1 MNYVL
6 LPVKVP
12 AQAKVRLAPLLS
24 AAERQQLARL
34 MFARALEVLMAARG
48 LDRVV
53 VVSSDD
59 ETLGQA
65 EQAGAQALWESS
77 QQGHSASSEW
87 AAEWCM
93 ADGARTLLM
102 VPIDAPLMR
111 PAEIEMLFE
120 TARAMPHPGLIIVP
134 SADGRGTNALL
145 RVPPDVIRSAFG
157 PDSFSTHVSRAEA
170 GRVHVRVERPAGLVF
185 DLDTPADVAEFLA
198 QAPDGA
204 IADFLRSCPGIVGR
218 R

>member
-6 LPVKVP
+6 LPVKAQ
-12 AQAKVRLAPLLS
+12 AQAKARLAPLLS

-34 MFARALEVLMAARG
+34 MFARALDVLMAARG
-48 LDRVV
+48 FDRVV
-53 VVSSDD
+53 VVSSDE

-65 EQAGAQALWESS
+65 EQAGAMALWESS
-77 QQGHSASSEW
+77 QKGHSASAEW

-111 PAEIEMLFE
+111 PVDIEMLWE
-120 TARAMPHPGLIIVP
+120 AAAAMPRPALIIVP
-134 SADGRGTNALL
+134 SADGTGTNALL
-145 RVPPDVIRSAFG
+145 RAPPNVIRSAFG

-170 GRVHVRVERPAGLVF
+170 GRVPVRVERPAGLVF

-198 QAPDGA
+198 QAPHGP
-204 IADFLRSCPGIVGR
+204 IADFLRSCPGIMGR

>member
-34 MFARALEVLMAARG
+34 MFAQALEVLMAARG

-77 QQGHSASSEW
+77 QQGHSASAEW

-145 RVPPDVIRSAFG
+145 RAPPDVIRSAFG
-157 PDSFSTHVSRAEA
+157 PDSFSTHVSRAQA

-204 IADFLRSCPGIVGR
+204 IADFLRSCPGIMER

>member
-6 LPVKVP
+6 LPVKAQ
-12 AQAKVRLAPLLS
+12 AQAKARLAPLLS

-34 MFARALEVLMAARG
+34 MFARALDVLMAARG
-48 LDRVV
+48 FDRVV
-53 VVSSDD
+53 VVSSDE

-65 EQAGAQALWESS
+65 EQAGAMTLWESS
-77 QQGHSASSEW
+77 QKGHSASAEW

-111 PAEIEMLFE
+111 PADIEMLWE
-120 TARAMPHPGLIIVP
+120 AAGAMPRPALIIVP
-134 SADGRGTNALL
+134 SADGTGTNALL
-145 RVPPDVIRSAFG
+145 RAPPNVIRSAFG
-157 PDSFSTHVSRAEA
+157 PDSFSTHVSRAQA

-198 QAPDGA
+198 RAPDGA
-204 IADFLRSCPGIVGR
+204 IAHFLRAGPRMMGPR
-218 R
+218 